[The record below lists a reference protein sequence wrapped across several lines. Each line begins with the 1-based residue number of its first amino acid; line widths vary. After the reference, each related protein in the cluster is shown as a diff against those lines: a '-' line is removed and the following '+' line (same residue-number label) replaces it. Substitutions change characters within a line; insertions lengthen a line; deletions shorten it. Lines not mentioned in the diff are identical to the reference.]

1 MGILV
6 LPTLIVAI
14 LAAGT
19 SIARADAPAAQQ
31 RRAPQ
36 IGTGRVIGASAEP
49 PRTATDGA
57 PASCPFHFASDMPVA
72 TFCVYRGIA
81 LGGNGEVCASDVVAL
96 WGSLSSPEAE
106 SAERAA
112 SAAGREVYL
121 AFVADPDLVV
131 RAVADRRRGDRA
143 DLIGYTLGS
152 EAAPQPL
159 TGRMALRTPPGTADT
174 LTVDLLE
181 PHPFRPGGCVFASYS
196 GTFLGMIRRPSTQAT
211 SIAPFE
217 PPRP

>member
-1 MGILV
+1 MGIPVLQRLV
-6 LPTLIVAI
+6 VVI

-19 SIARADAPAAQQ
+19 SFARADAPAA
-31 RRAPQ
+31 PQ
-36 IGTGRVIGASAEP
+36 PPAGQVGTARVTGASADSP
-49 PRTATDGA
+49 GSPADGA

-96 WGSLSSPEAE
+96 WSSLSSPEAE

-159 TGRMALRTPPGTADT
+159 TGRMALRAPPGTADI

-196 GTFLGMIRRPSTQAT
+196 GTFLGVIRRPSTQAT